1 MLSTQA
7 NNKLVAFRERL
18 IDSNSRSIFVNAH
31 PKKSLNKIDFLS
43 LKKIS
48 LFSNIKDLLNS
59 FLFDSQFKISLKLD
73 PHSNSQH
80 QRKWTHLFRKN
91 EEFKNEFNLDPL
103 GFGYPLLLIKNF
115 KKKQYQLTPIFI
127 WDVFLKES
135 KISPFNF
142 TVQLKKSESLAINPS
157 LIRYIK
163 TYNTTKK
170 NIDFSESINH
180 NKGDI
185 SKAINQILFY
195 LEEELIL
202 DVLFDSPLVPIP
214 DKLDEAYIN
223 QNNFLINNGVF
234 GLYANSKEPI
244 ISDFTT
250 LETKN
255 IPCHFTPLRDTNDTY
270 FSGVNLDHSQQ
281 RIIRSLQKRN
291 NTIIHGPPGT
301 GKSKTITAVINYA
314 LSKGQTCLLV
324 CEKKTAMDVILSNLE
339 DQGFSDF
346 VVKITDV
353 KKDRRK
359 VVNKARSIIEFHK
372 KGGQLL
378 FDSNSN
384 LISENNTQIRD
395 KFKSVLATISLIT
408 QVKNKMGIPLLENGL
423 TYSDLV
429 LKIKKINLKEDTHSL
444 GLNPKDFKFN
454 LSEFELIQKDLFF
467 LKKHIEEFCN
477 PYQTIY
483 PFLDQILLESAKK
496 SYLRET
502 SISLYEVYIDA
513 IKKLVDQW
521 KVKIE
526 TLSAFELRYFSYVES
541 NNEEIKIIFTK
552 FKYYKRTILSTGLF
566 NSNFIKILERLEPLD
581 QLEKLIETLVLLKEG
596 INQFQGFVQFHSYRF
611 KLPNLRE
618 KCFIKACEIENFERI
633 FVQWYLASIIEQN
646 YITHLD
652 FNGFEKGYFD
662 IVDDVKSINQYY
674 LDLSKN
680 NSLKSSIN
688 AISSFGK
695 ESRIT
700 IEQFFAKRSTSKL
713 KKIPLHLISKDSS
726 KVFQKL
732 FPVIITNPSSC
743 SNLFPMERGLFDFV
757 IFDESSQLRIEDT
770 YPALIRGKISVV
782 SGDIHQLPPS
792 NYFSNQDRF
801 LEKNSSNSLTQPKN
815 EVTSLLDVSIASS
828 FDEHYLD
835 IHYRS
840 MHPDLIQFSNYAF
853 YQKRLIPL
861 PPKTDYCPIEFI
873 SVNGIFNNRLN
884 LKEAEAIVNYL
895 ADVVSPQESIGVA
908 TFSLSQQ
915 DKILDLIADRSLLDS
930 DFRAKMVAFKK
941 NGFFVKNIENIQ
953 GEERNLILIS
963 STYGPSNNGSFK
975 QLFGPLNT
983 KTRGHRLLNVI
994 ITRAIK
1000 KMVIFTSIPFS
1011 FYQGYKILIKE
1022 NGAIGKG
1029 VFYAFLAYAKA
1040 VSEKNITQQN
1050 QVLDVLYSAVSRTP
1064 DKGIFQRDLV
1074 VNFSVHLRNEIR
1086 AKYGKKIKFLNYY
1099 SLGGLVYEIMFTFK
1113 KNETLLIDINGKQT
1127 KESFEDYLFDI
1138 HRCKVALDSGHQYY
1152 RLWLSNYYN
1161 NPSQEIQNI
1170 LNFIIVSKGVKK

>member
-7 NNKLVAFRERL
+7 NNQLVAFREKL

-43 LKKIS
+43 LKKNS
-48 LFSNIKDLLNS
+48 FFSNIKSLLNS
-59 FLFDSQFKISLKLD
+59 FLFESQFKISIKLD
-73 PHSNSQH
+73 SNSEQ
-80 QRKWTHLFRKN
+80 QRKWTNLFRKN
-91 EEFKNEFNLDPL
+91 EEFKNDFNLDPL
-103 GFGYPLLLIKNF
+103 GFGYPLLLIKNE
-115 KKKQYQLTPIFI
+115 KRKQYQLTPIFI

-135 KISPFNF
+135 KFSSSSF
-142 TVQLKKSESLAINPS
+142 TIQLKKSESLAINPS

-163 TYNTTKK
+163 TYKNKEK
-170 NIDFSESINH
+170 NIDFSELINN
-180 NKGDI
+180 NKVDI
-185 SKAINQILFY
+185 LKAINQILFY
-195 LEEELIL
+195 LEDELRL
-202 DVLFDSPLVPIP
+202 DVLFDSPLIPIP
-214 DKLDEAYIN
+214 EKLDESYVN
-223 QNNFLINNGVF
+223 QNNILINNGVF

-244 ISDFTT
+244 ISDFTA

-255 IPCHFTPLRDTNDTY
+255 IPCHFTPLKDTNNTY

-339 DQGFSDF
+339 NQGFSDF

-372 KGGQLL
+372 KGGKLL

-384 LISENNTQIRD
+384 LISKNNAETID
-395 KFKSVLATISLIT
+395 KSKSVLATISLIT
-408 QVKNKMGIPLLENGL
+408 QVKNKMNIPLLENGL
-423 TYSDLV
+423 SYSDLV
-429 LKIKKINLKEDTHSL
+429 LKVKKINLKKDTHLL
-444 GLNPKDFKFN
+444 GLNPKNFKFK
-454 LSEFELIQKDLFF
+454 LSEFELIQKDLLF
-467 LKKHIEEFCN
+467 LKKHIKEFSN

-483 PFLDQILLESAKK
+483 PFLNQILLESEKG
-496 SYLRET
+496 SYLREM
-502 SISLYEVYIDA
+502 SMSLYEVHYDS
-513 IKKLVDQW
+513 IKKLINQW

-526 TLSAFELRYFSYVES
+526 TLSAFELRYFNYIES
-541 NNEEIKIIFTK
+541 NNEQIKIIFKK
-552 FKYYKRTILSTGLF
+552 FKYYKSTILSTGLF
-566 NSNFIKILERLEPLD
+566 NVNFTKILEGLEPLD
-581 QLEKLIETLVLLKEG
+581 QLEKLIEILILLKKG
-596 INQFQGFVQFHSYRF
+596 INQFPGFIQFHSYRF
-611 KLPNLRE
+611 KLSHLRE
-618 KCFIKACEIENFERI
+618 KCFIKACEIENFEGI
-633 FVQWYLASIIEQN
+633 FGQWYLACIIQQN

-674 LDLSKN
+674 LDLSKKN
-680 NSLKSSIN
+680 CLKSSVN
-688 AISSFGK
+688 AISSFEK

-792 NYFSNQDRF
+792 NYFSNQDQF
-801 LEKNSSNSLTQPKN
+801 IENNSSQSLIQSKN
-815 EVTSLLDVSIASS
+815 EVASLLDASIASS

-840 MHPDLIQFSNYAF
+840 LHPDLIQFSNYAF

-873 SVNGIFNNRLN
+873 SVNGIFNDRLN

-895 ADVVSPQESIGVA
+895 ADVVSPKESIGVA

-915 DKILDLIADRSLLDS
+915 DKILDLIADRSVWDS
-930 DFRAKMVAFKK
+930 DFRVKIIAFKN

-1000 KMVIFTSIPFS
+1000 KMVIFTSIPYS
-1011 FYQGYKILIKE
+1011 FYQGYEILIKE

-1040 VSEKNITQQN
+1040 VSEKDFTHQN
-1050 QVLDVLYSAVSRTP
+1050 RVLDVLYNAVSRAP
-1064 DKGIFQRDLV
+1064 LKEMLQRDLV
-1074 VNFSVHLRNEIR
+1074 VDFSIHLKNEIR
-1086 AKYGKKIKFLNYY
+1086 TKYGKKIKLMNYY

-1113 KNETLLIDINGKQT
+1113 NDQTLLIDINGKQT
-1127 KESFEDYLFDI
+1127 KESFEDYLFDV

-1170 LNFIIVSKGVKK
+1170 LNSIIVSKEVKQ